1 MNEMLKRWFDKG
13 QVVEQ
18 INEEIDSLTEAE
30 RTQVIEGVEL
40 LLQLLKK
47 ANAKNTEDD
56 SLFMEHI
63 AVISESL
70 QQDQTMLDST
80 YESAQIIVQD
90 TEEIQQITTS
100 VESQVE
106 QNNQL
111 IQEGRN
117 QMDALS
123 SQMEKVR
130 EIFTNVGVSIDDLQQ
145 DTREIQDFAKLIGAI
160 ADQTNLLALNA
171 SIEAARAGEHGKGF
185 AVVAAEVRK
194 LAEQSKQALEQI
206 NGKVTEIV
214 QHMER
219 VAASV
224 LEEQKT
230 VDYTQQMSA
239 ETQQYFVRIEQSERQ
254 LANYMQKIQQTT
266 EQTFNQV
273 MTLQNVLEQV
283 VVSSQ
288 GSMQQIEQLYGFSE
302 IKSYNAND
310 MISYI
315 IQLKDLVDA
324 LDKNRL

>member
-1 MNEMLKRWFDKG
+1 MNKMLKRWFDKG
-13 QVVEQ
+13 QVIEQ
-18 INEEIDSLTEAE
+18 ANEEIEKLTQAE
-30 RTQVIEGVEL
+30 RTQVIEGVEV
-40 LLQLLKK
+40 LLQLLKT

-56 SLFMEHI
+56 SLFIERI

-80 YESAQIIVQD
+80 YENAQTIVQD

-130 EIFTNVGVSIDDLQQ
+130 AIFTNVGVSISGLQQ
-145 DTREIQDFAKLIGAI
+145 DTKEIQDFAKLIGAI

-206 NGKVTEIV
+206 NGKVSEIV
-214 QHMER
+214 QHMEH

-230 VDYTQQMSA
+230 VDYTQQMSV
-239 ETQQYFVRIEQSERQ
+239 ETQQYFVRIEQSEQQ
-254 LANYMQKIQQTT
+254 LANNMQRIQQTT
-266 EQTFNQV
+266 EQTLNQV
-273 MTLQNVLEQV
+273 MTLQNVLEKI

-302 IKSYNAND
+302 TKSYNAND

-315 IQLKDLVDA
+315 IQLKNLIDA
-324 LDKNRL
+324 LDNNRL

>member
-1 MNEMLKRWFDKG
+1 MLKRWFEKG

-18 INEEIDSLTEAE
+18 VNEEIEKLTQAE
-30 RTQVIEGVEL
+30 RTQIIEGVEEL
-40 LLQLLKK
+40 LHLLKK

-56 SLFMEHI
+56 SLFLERI
-63 AVISESL
+63 TVISESL
-70 QQDQTMLDST
+70 QQDQKMLDFT
-80 YESAQIIVQD
+80 YESAHTIVQE
-90 TEEIQQITTS
+90 TEEIQQITAS

-106 QNNQL
+106 HNNQL

-117 QMDALS
+117 QMDALY

-130 EIFTNVGVSIDDLQQ
+130 QIFTIVGVSIGDLQQ
-145 DTREIQDFAKLIGAI
+145 DTKEIQDFAQLIGAI

-214 QHMER
+214 RHMER

-224 LEEQKT
+224 QQEQKT
-230 VDYTQQMSA
+230 VDFTQQMSA
-239 ETQQYFVRIEQSERQ
+239 ETQQYFVRIEQSEQQ
-254 LANYMQKIQQTT
+254 LAKSMQEIQQTT
-266 EQTFNQV
+266 EQTLNQV
-273 MTLQNVLEQV
+273 MTLQDVLEKIV
-283 VVSSQ
+283 YSSQ
-288 GSMQQIEQLYGFSE
+288 NSMQHIEQLYGFSE
-302 IKSYNAND
+302 TKSYNAND

-315 IQLKDLVDA
+315 IQVKKLVEALKN
-324 LDKNRL
+324 NRL

>member
-1 MNEMLKRWFDKG
+1 MSEMLKRWFDKG
-13 QVVEQ
+13 QVLAQV
-18 INEEIDSLTEAE
+18 NEEIDTLTQAE

-56 SLFMEHI
+56 SLFMERI

-80 YESAQIIVQD
+80 YESAQTIVQD
-90 TEEIQQITTS
+90 TEEIQHITTS

-117 QMDALS
+117 QMNALS

-130 EIFTNVGVSIDDLQQ
+130 EIFTNVGVSIGDLQQ
-145 DTREIQDFAKLIGAI
+145 DTKEIQDFAKLIGAI

-224 LEEQKT
+224 LQEQKT

-239 ETQQYFVRIEQSERQ
+239 ETQQYFVRIEQSEQQ
-254 LANYMQKIQQTT
+254 LAQNMQQIQQTT
-266 EQTFNQV
+266 KQTFNQV
-273 MTLQNVLEQV
+273 MALQSLLEQI

-315 IQLKDLVDA
+315 IQLKDLFET
-324 LDKNRL
+324 LNNNRL

>member
-18 INEEIDSLTEAE
+18 INEEIDSLTEVE

>member
-1 MNEMLKRWFDKG
+1 MLKRWFDKG

-254 LANYMQKIQQTT
+254 LADYMQKIQQTT

>member
-1 MNEMLKRWFDKG
+1 MSEMLKRWFDKE
-13 QVVEQ
+13 QVLVQ
-18 INEEIDSLTEAE
+18 VNEEIDTLSQAE

-56 SLFMEHI
+56 SLFMERI
-63 AVISESL
+63 AVISDSL
-70 QQDQTMLDST
+70 QKDQTMLDTT
-80 YESAQIIVQD
+80 YESAQTIVQD

-111 IQEGRN
+111 IEEGRN
-117 QMDALS
+117 QMEALS

-130 EIFTNVGVSIDDLQQ
+130 EIFTNVGVSIGDLQQ
-145 DTREIQDFAKLIGAI
+145 DTKEIQDFAKLIGAI

-206 NGKVTEIV
+206 NGKVSEIV

-224 LEEQKT
+224 LQQQQT
-230 VDYTQQMSA
+230 VDHTQQMSA
-239 ETQQYFVRIEQSERQ
+239 ETEQYFVRIAQSEQQ
-254 LANYMQKIQQTT
+254 LAQNMQQIQQTT

-273 MTLQNVLEQV
+273 MALQSLLEQI

-315 IQLKDLVDA
+315 IQLKDLIES
-324 LDKNRL
+324 LTHNRL

>member
-1 MNEMLKRWFDKG
+1 MLKRWFDKG

-63 AVISESL
+63 AIISESL

-254 LANYMQKIQQTT
+254 LADYMQKIQQTT

>member
-1 MNEMLKRWFDKG
+1 MLKRWFDKG

-18 INEEIDSLTEAE
+18 INEEIDSLTEVE

-145 DTREIQDFAKLIGAI
+145 DTREIQEFAKLIGAI

-254 LANYMQKIQQTT
+254 LADYMQKIQQTT

>member
-1 MNEMLKRWFDKG
+1 MLKRWFDKG

-171 SIEAARAGEHGKGF
+171 RLKQHELGSMARALLWWQQ
-185 AVVAAEVRK
+185 R
-194 LAEQSKQALEQI
+194 
-206 NGKVTEIV
+206 
-214 QHMER
+214 
-219 VAASV
+219 SV
-224 LEEQKT
+224 
-230 VDYTQQMSA
+230 
-239 ETQQYFVRIEQSERQ
+239 
-254 LANYMQKIQQTT
+254 N
-266 EQTFNQV
+266 
-273 MTLQNVLEQV
+273 
-283 VVSSQ
+283 
-288 GSMQQIEQLYGFSE
+288 
-302 IKSYNAND
+302 
-310 MISYI
+310 
-315 IQLKDLVDA
+315 
-324 LDKNRL
+324 

>member
-63 AVISESL
+63 AIISESL

-254 LANYMQKIQQTT
+254 LADYMQKIQQTT